1 MPTLYKYFREN
12 NGSMLYL
19 QHKLHVR
26 YRERDITEKM
36 AFRASL
42 ILSDFVCESDIREV
56 HLHRWI
62 I

>member
-1 MPTLYKYFREN
+1 
-12 NGSMLYL
+12 MLYL
-19 QHKLHVR
+19 QLKLHVR
-26 YRERDITEKM
+26 NRERDITEKM